1 MYYAMWCER
10 FFCLRSFQ
18 FRRRR
23 GKHESNVVVFLR
35 FTLKWLG
42 FFVDGGSYIIYVW
55 GINQIRSS
63 TSSFFPYNLF
73 NVCKYS
79 KSIKKRIENIYQ
91 TFNQLSYLLILYLY
105 LAFSSRFAL
114 FKSSQ
119 HFYLFSQFHRK
130 KVSDLFYYIL
140 VRHIRQVLCE
150 LRFILTFE
158 MFDKCFH

>member
-1 MYYAMWCER
+1 MIR
-10 FFCLRSFQ
+10 LFC
-18 FRRRR
+18 RRRFIYHLCVR
-23 GKHESNVVVFLR
+23 NKSNSQL
-35 FTLKWLG
+35 
-42 FFVDGGSYIIYVW
+42 
-55 GINQIRSS
+55 

-79 KSIKKRIENIYQ
+79 KSIKNALRIFIKRLINSVICSFY
-91 TFNQLSYLLILYLY
+91 NCILHSLPASRYLM
-105 LAFSSRFAL
+105 
-114 FKSSQ
+114 SQ
-119 HFYLFSQFHRK
+119 HFYLFSHFHRK